1 MLEVNAPSQIEAL
14 VSQVDGAVSIMMK
27 QHLCIQLEHQS
38 RMVKQ

>member
-27 QHLCIQLEHQS
+27 QQLVYS
-38 RMVKQ
+38 AGTPA